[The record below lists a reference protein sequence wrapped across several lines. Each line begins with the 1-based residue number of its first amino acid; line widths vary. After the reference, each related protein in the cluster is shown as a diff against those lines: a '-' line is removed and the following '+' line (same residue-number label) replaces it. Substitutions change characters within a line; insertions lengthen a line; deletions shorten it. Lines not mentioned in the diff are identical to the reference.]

1 MKKSLLTTLAIAM
14 SVVLMTGLAGAK
26 ELNFALSG
34 SPDTL
39 DPHKTSGTLTFQ
51 TLKSVYDTLAEPDQT
66 GKIVPSLAEK
76 WDISADGLTW
86 TFSLRKGVV
95 FHNGDKLTSKDVK
108 ATFERIQDKDIGS
121 PNANEFAPITGID
134 TPDDTTVVLKLD
146 APSAPLL
153 GTLASG
159 WSAILPQRLIA
170 DNHDFAAEP
179 VGTGPFKMAEWV
191 RDGKIVLVKN
201 KNYWMK
207 GLPKLDKVT
216 MHIIPERAVQVQ
228 GLISGQVDVSYIID
242 KEDVPMLTSSPDVE
256 VKMNLTSLIMVMPM
270 NCSRPPLDDLKVRQA
285 ITHAIDK
292 QKVLDVAYGG
302 GKPIGTF
309 MDYSNAYY
317 KDFTDLY
324 PYDPAK
330 AKKLLAEAGVGKD
343 TELEM
348 FLPQNY
354 PPHVKAGEIYQDM
367 LTKVGLNVKIKL
379 VDWSTWI
386 GDVYRQA
393 KYDFT
398 AIGHTGKL
406 DPHGTLADYGKPKR
420 YVRWDNPKAAEL
432 IDQAAKTDGFEN
444 RRKLYDQALQ
454 IMAEEVPFMFLG
466 SSYRR
471 IGLRK
476 NVSEFRMTPS
486 LDTFDF
492 RWTEVK

>member
-1 MKKSLLTTLAIAM
+1 MKKTLLTALIVVM
-14 SVVLMTGLAGAK
+14 SVFLLSGFAGAK

-34 SPDTL
+34 SPDSL

-51 TLKSVYDTLAEPDQT
+51 TLKSVYDTLAEPDKT
-66 GKIVPSLAEK
+66 GKIVPALAEK
-76 WDISADGLTW
+76 WDISTDGMTW
-86 TFSLRKGVV
+86 TFTLRKGVV
-95 FHNGDKLTSKDVK
+95 FHNGDKLTSQDVK
-108 ATFERIQDKDIGS
+108 ATFERIQNKEIGS
-121 PNANEFAPITGID
+121 PNANEFAPITSIE
-134 TPDDTTVVLKLD
+134 TPDNSTVVLKLSE
-146 APSAPLL
+146 PSAPFL

-159 WSAILPQRLIA
+159 WGAILPKSLI
-170 DNHDFAAEP
+170 DSNHDFAAKP
-179 VGTGPFKMAEWV
+179 IGTGPFKMTEWI
-191 RDGKIVLVKN
+191 RDGKIVLEKN

-216 MHIIPERAVQVQ
+216 MHIIPERSVQVQ

-242 KEDVPMLTSSPDVE
+242 LEDEPMLTSSPDV
-256 VKMNLTSLIMVMPM
+256 VVYKSLTALIMVMPM
-270 NCSRPPLDDLKVRQA
+270 NCSKPPLDDLRVRQA

-309 MDYSNAYY
+309 MDYGNAYY

-330 AKKLLAEAGVGKD
+330 AKKLLAEAGVGMD

-406 DPHGTLADYGKPKR
+406 DPHGTLANYGTPKR

-432 IDQAAKTDGFEN
+432 IATAAKTDGFEN
-444 RRKLYDQALQ
+444 RKKLYDQALQ

-471 IGLRK
+471 IGIRK
-476 NVSEFRMTPS
+476 NVSDFRMTPS

-492 RWTEVK
+492 RWTAVK

>member
-1 MKKSLLTTLAIAM
+1 MKKTLLTALIVVM
-14 SVVLMTGLAGAK
+14 SVFLLSGFVGAK

-51 TLKSVYDTLAEPDQT
+51 TLKSVYDTLAEPDKT
-66 GKIVPSLAEK
+66 GKIVPALAEK
-76 WDISADGLTW
+76 WDISTDGMTW
-86 TFSLRKGVV
+86 TFTLRKGVV
-95 FHNGDKLTSKDVK
+95 FHNGDKLTAQDVK
-108 ATFERIQDKDIGS
+108 ATFERIKNKEIGS
-121 PNANEFAPITGID
+121 PNANEFAPITSIE
-134 TPDDTTVVLKLD
+134 TPDNSTVVLKLSE
-146 APSAPLL
+146 PSAPFL

-159 WSAILPQRLIA
+159 WGAILPKSLI
-170 DNHDFAAEP
+170 DSNHDFAAKP
-179 VGTGPFKMAEWV
+179 IGTGPFKMTEWI
-191 RDGKIVLVKN
+191 RDGKIVLEKN

-242 KEDVPMLTSSPDVE
+242 QEDEPMLTSSPDVE
-256 VKMNLTSLIMVMPM
+256 VNKSLTSLIMVMPM
-270 NCSRPPLDDLKVRQA
+270 NCSKPPLDDLRVRQA

-309 MDYSNAYY
+309 MDYGNAYY

-330 AKKLLAEAGVGKD
+330 AKKLLAEAGVGMD

-379 VDWSTWI
+379 VDWSTWF

-406 DPHGTLADYGKPKR
+406 DPHGTLANYGTPKR

-432 IDQAAKTDGFEN
+432 IATAAKTDGFEN
-444 RRKLYDQALQ
+444 RKKLYDQALQ

-471 IGLRK
+471 IGIRK
-476 NVSEFRMTPS
+476 NISDFRMTPS

-492 RWTEVK
+492 RWTDKK

>member
-1 MKKSLLTTLAIAM
+1 MKKSLFICLAVAM
-14 SVVLMTGLAGAK
+14 SVIFLSGFAGAK

-51 TLKSVYDTLAEPDQT
+51 TLKSVYDTLAEPDPT

-76 WDISADGLTW
+76 WDISADGMTW
-86 TFSLRKGVV
+86 TFTLRKGVV
-95 FHNGDKLTSKDVK
+95 FHNGDKLTSQDVK
-108 ATFERIQDKDIGS
+108 ATFERIKNKDVAS
-121 PNANEFAPITGID
+121 PNANEFAPITSIE
-134 TPDDTTVVLKLD
+134 TPGDYSVVLKLD

-159 WSAILPQRLIA
+159 WGAILPKSLI
-170 DNHDFAAEP
+170 DGGHDFAAKP
-179 VGTGPFKMAEWV
+179 VGTGPFKMTEWV
-191 RDGKIVLVKN
+191 RDGKIVLEKN

-242 KEDVPMLTSSPDVE
+242 LEDVPMLTSSPDVE
-256 VKMNLTSLIMVMPM
+256 VKKSLTSLIMVMPM
-270 NCSRPPLDDLKVRQA
+270 NCSRPPLDDLRVRQA

-292 QKVLDVAYGG
+292 QKVLDIAYGG
-302 GKPIGTF
+302 GKPIATF

-324 PYDPAK
+324 PYDPDK

-354 PPHVKAGEIYQDM
+354 PPHVKAGEIYQAM

-393 KYDFT
+393 KFDFT

-406 DPHGTLADYGKPKR
+406 DPHGTLANYGTPKR

-432 IDQAAKTDGFEN
+432 IATAAKTDGFEN
-444 RRKLYDQALQ
+444 RKKLYDQALQ

-466 SSYRR
+466 SSFRR
-471 IGLRK
+471 IGMRK
-476 NVSEFRMTPS
+476 NVSDFRMTPS

-492 RWTEVK
+492 RWTDVK

>member
-1 MKKSLLTTLAIAM
+1 MKKTLLTALIVVM
-14 SVVLMTGLAGAK
+14 SVFLLSGFAGAK

-34 SPDTL
+34 SPDSL

-51 TLKSVYDTLAEPDQT
+51 TLKSVYDTLAEPDKT
-66 GKIVPSLAEK
+66 GKIVPALAEK
-76 WDISADGLTW
+76 WDISTDGMTW
-86 TFSLRKGVV
+86 TFTLRKGVV
-95 FHNGDKLTSKDVK
+95 FHNGDKLTSQDVK
-108 ATFERIQDKDIGS
+108 ATFERIKNKEIAS
-121 PNANEFAPITGID
+121 PNANEFAPITSIE
-134 TPDDTTVVLKLD
+134 TPDNSTVVLKLSE
-146 APSAPLL
+146 PSAPFM

-159 WSAILPQRLIA
+159 WGAILPKSLI
-170 DNHDFAAEP
+170 DSNHDFAAKP
-179 VGTGPFKMAEWV
+179 IGTGPFKMTEWI
-191 RDGKIVLVKN
+191 RDGKIVLEKN

-216 MHIIPERAVQVQ
+216 MHIIPERSVQVQ

-242 KEDVPMLTSSPDVE
+242 LEDEPMLTSSPDV
-256 VKMNLTSLIMVMPM
+256 VVYKSLTALIMVMPM
-270 NCSRPPLDDLKVRQA
+270 NCSKPPLDDLRVRQA

-309 MDYSNAYY
+309 MDYGNAYY

-330 AKKLLAEAGVGKD
+330 AKKLLAEAGVGMD

-406 DPHGTLADYGKPKR
+406 DPHGTLANYGTPKR

-432 IDQAAKTDGFEN
+432 IATAAKTDGFEN
-444 RRKLYDQALQ
+444 RKKLYDQALQ

-471 IGLRK
+471 IGIRK
-476 NVSEFRMTPS
+476 NVSDFRMTPS

-492 RWTEVK
+492 RWTTVK

>member
-1 MKKSLLTTLAIAM
+1 MKKTLLTTLAIAM
-14 SVVLMTGLAGAK
+14 SVLLISGFAGAK

-66 GKIVPSLAEK
+66 GKIVPALAEK
-76 WDISADGLTW
+76 WDISADGMTW
-86 TFSLRKGVV
+86 TFTMRKGVV
-95 FHNGDKLTSKDVK
+95 FHNGDKLTSQDVK
-108 ATFERIQDKDIGS
+108 ATFERIKNEETAS
-121 PNANEFAPITGID
+121 PNANEYAPITAIE
-134 TPDDTTVVLKLD
+134 TPDAATVVLKLS

-159 WSAILPQRLIA
+159 WGAILPKSLI
-170 DNHDFAAEP
+170 DSGHDFAAKP
-179 VGTGPFKMAEWV
+179 VGTGPFQMTKWV
-191 RDGKIVLVKN
+191 RDGKIVLEKN

-228 GLISGQVDVSYIID
+228 GLISGQVDISYIID
-242 KEDVPMLTSSPDVE
+242 QEDVPMLTSSPDVQIE
-256 VKMNLTSLIMVMPM
+256 KKLTSLIMVMPM
-270 NCSRPPLDDLKVRQA
+270 NCSRPPLDNLKVRQA
-285 ITHAIDK
+285 ITHDIDK
-292 QKVLDVAYGG
+292 QPVVDVAYGG
-302 GKPIGTF
+302 GKPIATF

-354 PPHVKAGEIYQDM
+354 PPHVKAGEIYQAM

-386 GDVYRQA
+386 GDVYRKA
-393 KYDFT
+393 NYDFT

-406 DPHGTLADYGKPKR
+406 DPHGTLAKYGTPKR
-420 YVRWDNPKAAEL
+420 YVRWDNPKAAGL
-432 IDQAAKTDGFEN
+432 IDKAAKTDGFEN
-444 RRKLYDQALQ
+444 RKKLYDEALQ
-454 IMAEEVPFMFLG
+454 IMAEEAPFMFLG

-471 IGLRK
+471 IGTRK
-476 NVSEFRMTPS
+476 NVSDFRMTPS

>member
-1 MKKSLLTTLAIAM
+1 MNKPLLTALAVAL
-14 SVVLMTGLAGAK
+14 SVLLISGFAGAK

-34 SPDTL
+34 NPDTL

-66 GKIVPSLAEK
+66 GKIVPALAEK
-76 WDISADGLTW
+76 WDISADGMTW
-86 TFSLRKGVV
+86 TFFLRKGVV
-95 FHNGDKLTSKDVK
+95 FHNGDKLTAQDVK
-108 ATFERIQDKDIGS
+108 ASFERIQNKDIGS
-121 PNANEFAPITGID
+121 PNANEYAPITGIE
-134 TPDDTTVVLKLD
+134 TPDDSTVVLKLA
-146 APSAPLL
+146 APSAPLY
-153 GTLASG
+153 GTLPTG
-159 WSAILPQRLIA
+159 RGAIQPKHLI
-170 DNHDFAAEP
+170 DSDHDFAAKP
-179 VGTGPFKMAEWV
+179 VGTGPFMMTEWI
-191 RDGKIVLVKN
+191 RDGMIFLEKN

-242 KEDVPMLTSSPDVE
+242 QEDVPLLTSSPDVQID
-256 VKMNLTSLIMVMPM
+256 KKLTSLIMVMPM
-270 NCSRPPLDDLKVRQA
+270 NCSRPPLDNLKVRQA

-302 GKPIGTF
+302 GTPIATF

-330 AKKLLAEAGVGKD
+330 AKKLLAEAGVSQD
-343 TELEM
+343 REFEM

-354 PPHVKAGEIYQDM
+354 PPHVKAGEIYQAM

-398 AIGHTGKL
+398 VIGHTGKL
-406 DPHGTLADYGKPKR
+406 DPNGTLANYGTPKR
-420 YVRWDNPKAAEL
+420 YVRWDNPEAAML
-432 IDQAAKTDGFEN
+432 IDKAAKTDGFEN
-444 RRKLYDQALQ
+444 RKKLYDQALQ
-454 IMAEEVPFMFLG
+454 IMAEEAPFMFLG
-466 SSYRR
+466 SSFRR
-471 IGLRK
+471 IGTRK
-476 NVSEFRMTPS
+476 SVSDFRMTPS

>member
-1 MKKSLLTTLAIAM
+1 MKKTLLTALAVAM
-14 SVVLMTGLAGAK
+14 SALLISGFAGAK

-51 TLKSVYDTLAEPDQT
+51 TVKSVYDTLAEPDQT
-66 GKIVPSLAEK
+66 GKIVPALAEK
-76 WDISADGLTW
+76 WDISPDGMTW
-86 TFSLRKGVV
+86 TFNLRKGVV
-95 FHNGDKLTSKDVK
+95 FHNGDKLTAQDVK
-108 ATFERIQDKDIGS
+108 ATFERIKNKDIGS
-121 PNANEFAPITGID
+121 PNANEYAPITAIE
-134 TPDDTTVVLKLD
+134 TPDDLTVVLKLSE
-146 APSAPLL
+146 PSAPLL

-159 WSAILPQRLIA
+159 WGAILPKSLI
-170 DNHDFAAEP
+170 DSGHDFAANP
-179 VGTGPFKMAEWV
+179 VGTGPFKMTEWI
-191 RDGKIVLVKN
+191 RDGKIVLEKN
-201 KNYWMK
+201 KNYWIK

-228 GLISGQVDVSYIID
+228 GLLSGQVDVSYLVD
-242 KEDVPMLTSSPDVE
+242 HEDEPLLNSSPDVE
-256 VKMNLTSLIMVMPM
+256 VNKVLTSLILVMAM
-270 NCSRPPLDDLKVRQA
+270 NCSRPPLDNPKVRQA

-292 QKVLDVAYGG
+292 QKVLDVAHGG

-324 PYDPAK
+324 PYDPDK
-330 AKKLLAEAGVGKD
+330 AKKMLAEAGVGKD

-354 PPHVKAGEIYQDM
+354 PPHVKAGEIYQAM

-398 AIGHTGKL
+398 VIGHTGKL
-406 DPHGTLADYGKPKR
+406 DPNGTLAGYGTPKR
-420 YVRWDNPKAAEL
+420 YVRWDNPEAAEL
-432 IDQAAKTDGFEN
+432 FTRAAKTDGFEN
-444 RRKLYDQALQ
+444 RKKLYDKGLE
-454 IMAEEVPFMFLG
+454 IMAKEAPFMFLG

-471 IGLRK
+471 IGTRK
-476 NVSEFRMTPS
+476 SVSDFRMTPS

-492 RWTEVK
+492 RWTDIK